1 MMRTLSKGAGRFLPA
16 LLLVAALSL
25 AAGSNFTKAQGEQ
38 QRPLYMDPTQ
48 PIEAR
53 VEDLLSRMT
62 LEEKIALVHA
72 DNRFST
78 AAIPRLGI
86 PARQLSDG
94 PHGVREET
102 VGRDVSQAVG
112 RTDDFAT
119 YMPAL
124 LGLAATWNPDLAAA
138 YGKTIGEEA
147 RWRGKQIMLAPGMN
161 IMRTPLNGRNFEYL
175 GEDPFLVSRMVVPY
189 IRAEQSEEVAACAKH
204 FVANDQ
210 EYERNTINVLM
221 DERTL
226 REIYLPPF
234 EAAVKEG
241 GVLSVM
247 SSYNKFRGAYCSEND
262 YLLNKILKGEWGFKG
277 LVVSDWNAVH
287 STRETV
293 LAGLDLEM
301 GTVGKPF
308 DEFYLARPFLEG
320 VRKGEFPVSV
330 LDDKVRRNL
339 RVMFA
344 SRAFDGHSSPGSI
357 NTKEHQAS
365 ARRVAEESFVLL
377 KNDSRS
383 LPLDA
388 AKLTSVAVIGENA
401 VRLQA
406 YGGGSSR
413 IKAFYEVTPLEGILR
428 RVGDRVNVTYS
439 AGYGEKDGEELAQ
452 RAVRAARQADVV
464 IYVGG
469 LNHSLGLDSEAA
481 DRKDMKLPYGQDALM
496 ERIVEANPRIIVV
509 LLGGGPVEMGPWLAR
524 VPAVLLA
531 WYPGMEGGHALA
543 RVLFGDASPSGKLPC
558 TFPARL
564 EDSPAHASGAYP
576 GKNGTV
582 RYEEGLLV
590 GYRWFDAKQVAP
602 LFPFGH
608 GLSYTRFEYSDLRLV
623 EGKDAQGPA
632 LTVEF
637 KVTNTGERE
646 GGEVAQVYV
655 SDVKS
660 SLPRPVKELKGF
672 RKVFLKPGESQT
684 VSVPLDRRAFAFY
697 DPQRR
702 GWLAEQGDFRIMVG
716 SSSRDIRLQG
726 DFKLGQTTVEK

>member
-1 MMRTLSKGAGRFLPA
+1 MKTVYKGRTPRAVYKGRGRLVPYV
-16 LLLVAALSL
+16 LLLASLAL
-25 AAGSNFTKAQGEQ
+25 AAGAARTQTRAE
-38 QRPLYMDPTQ
+38 RPLYLDPGQ
-48 PIEAR
+48 PIDAR
-53 VEDLLSRMT
+53 VEDLLSRLT

-78 AAIPRLGI
+78 AGVPRLSI

-112 RTDDFAT
+112 RTDDFVT

-124 LGLAATWNPDLAAA
+124 IGLAATWNPELAGE
-138 YGKTIGEEA
+138 YGKTVGEEA
-147 RWRGKQIMLAPGMN
+147 RQRGKQIMLAPGMN

-175 GEDPFLVSRMVVPY
+175 GEDPYLASRMAVAY
-189 IRAEQSEEVAACAKH
+189 IRGEQSQQVASCAKH
-204 FVANDQ
+204 FAGNEQ
-210 EYERNTINVLM
+210 EQERNTVNVEM

-226 REIYLPPF
+226 REIYLRPF
-234 EAAVKEG
+234 EAAVKEA

-247 SSYNKFRGAYCSEND
+247 AAYNKFRGAYCAEND
-262 YLLNKILKGEWGFKG
+262 YLLNKILKDEWGFKG
-277 LVVSDWNAVH
+277 LVVSDWNATH
-287 STRETV
+287 STRGSV
-293 LAGLDLEM
+293 LGGLDLEM

-320 VRKGEFPVSV
+320 VRAGEFPMSV

-344 SRAFDGHSSPGSI
+344 TCAFDARPPGSV
-357 NTKEHQAS
+357 NTKEHQTS

-377 KNDSRS
+377 KNEGGA

-388 AKLTSVAVIGENA
+388 SKLTSVAVVGENA

-428 RVGDRVNVTYS
+428 RAGDRVNVTYS
-439 AGYGEKDGEELAQ
+439 AGYGEHAGEDAVE
-452 RAVRAARQADVV
+452 RAVRAASQADAV

-469 LNHSLGLDSEAA
+469 LNHSPGLDSEGA
-481 DRKDMKLPYGQDALM
+481 DRKDMKLPYRQDELL
-496 ERIVEANPRIIVV
+496 RRVVEANPRTVVV

-524 VPAVLLA
+524 VSAVLQA
-531 WYPGMEGGHALA
+531 WYPGMEGGNALA
-543 RVLFGDASPSGKLPC
+543 RVLFGDVSPSGKLPC

-564 EDSPAHASGAYP
+564 EDSPAHALGAYP
-576 GKNGTV
+576 GKGGTV

-590 GYRWFDAKQVAP
+590 GYRWFDTKRVEP

-608 GLSYTRFEYSDLRLV
+608 GLSYTRFEYSNLRLAEV
-623 EGKDAQGPA
+623 KDAKGPA
-632 LTVEF
+632 LAVTF
-637 KVTNTGERE
+637 DVTNAGGRE
-646 GGEVAQVYV
+646 GAEVAQVYV
-655 SDVKS
+655 
-660 SLPRPVKELKGF
+660 
-672 RKVFLKPGESQT
+672 
-684 VSVPLDRRAFAFY
+684 
-697 DPQRR
+697 
-702 GWLAEQGDFRIMVG
+702 
-716 SSSRDIRLQG
+716 
-726 DFKLGQTTVEK
+726 

>member
-1 MMRTLSKGAGRFLPA
+1 MRTLSKDAGRFMPA
-16 LLLVAALSL
+16 LLLVAALAL
-25 AAGSNFTKAQGEQ
+25 AAGPNFTKAQEE
-38 QRPLYMDPTQ
+38 QRPLYTDPTQ

-175 GEDPFLVSRMVVPY
+175 GEDPFLVSRMVVAY
-189 IRAEQSEEVAACAKH
+189 IRAEQEQEVAACAKH

-210 EYERNTINVLM
+210 EYERNSINVLM

-234 EAAVKEG
+234 EAAVREG

-247 SSYNKFRGAYCSEND
+247 SAYNKFRGEFCSEND
-262 YLLNKILKGEWGFKG
+262 YLLNRILKDEWGFKG

-320 VRKGEFPVSV
+320 VRKGELPASV
-330 LDDKVRRNL
+330 LDDKVRRSL
-339 RVMFA
+339 RVMLMT
-344 SRAFDGHSSPGSI
+344 RAIDGHSSPGSI
-357 NTKEHQAS
+357 NTKEHQAT

-377 KNDSRS
+377 KNEARA

-388 AKLTSVAVIGENA
+388 AQLTSVAVIGENA

-439 AGYGEKDGEELAQ
+439 AGYGERGGEELAQ
-452 RAVRAARQADVV
+452 RAVRAASQADVV

-469 LNHSLGLDSEAA
+469 LNHSPGLDAEGA
-481 DRKDMKLPYGQDALM
+481 DRRDMKLPDGQDALM
-496 ERIVEANPRIIVV
+496 ERIVEANPRTIVV

-564 EDSPAHASGAYP
+564 EDSPAHVSGAYP

-608 GLSYTRFEYSDLRLV
+608 GLSYTRFEYSGLRLV
-623 EGKDAQGPA
+623 GGKDAPGPA

-655 SDVKS
+655 GDVKS

-684 VSVPLDRRAFAFY
+684 VFVPLDRRAFAFY

-716 SSSRDIRLQG
+716 SSSRDIRLRG
-726 DFKLGQTTVEK
+726 DFKLAQTTVEK

>member
-1 MMRTLSKGAGRFLPA
+1 MRPVYKIGGRLLPHV
-16 LLLVAALSL
+16 LLLAAVSLS
-25 AAGSNFTKAQGEQ
+25 AVVTRTQETG
-38 QRPLYMDPTQ
+38 QRPLYLDPGQ

-62 LEEKIALVHA
+62 LEEKVAMVHA

-78 AAIPRLGI
+78 AAVPRLGI

-112 RTDDFAT
+112 RMDDFAT

-124 LGLAATWNPDLAAA
+124 IGLAATWNPELAGE
-138 YGKTIGEEA
+138 YGKTVGEEA
-147 RWRGKQIMLAPGMN
+147 RQRGKQIMLAPGMN

-175 GEDPFLVSRMVVPY
+175 GEDPYLSSRMAVAY
-189 IRAEQSEEVAACAKH
+189 IRGEQSQAVASCAKH

-210 EYERNTINVLM
+210 EQERNTVNVEM

-234 EAAVKEG
+234 KAAVEEA

-247 SSYNKFRGAYCSEND
+247 AAYNKFRGAYCAEND

-287 STRETV
+287 STRGSVTG
-293 LAGLDLEM
+293 GLDLEM

-320 VRKGEFPVSV
+320 VRAGEFPVSV

-344 SRAFDGHSSPGSI
+344 TGAFDGRAPGSI
-357 NTKEHQAS
+357 NTKEHQAT

-377 KNDSRS
+377 KNEGGA

-388 AKLTSVAVIGENA
+388 SKLTSVAVVGENA

-428 RVGDRVNVTYS
+428 RAGDRVNVTYS
-439 AGYGEKDGEELAQ
+439 AGYGEKAGEDAAA
-452 RAVRAARQADVV
+452 RAVRAAGQADVV

-469 LNHSLGLDSEAA
+469 LNHSPGLDSEGA
-481 DRKDMKLPYGQDALM
+481 DRKDLKLPYGQDELL
-496 ERIVEANPRIIVV
+496 RRVVEANPRTIVV

-524 VPAVLLA
+524 VPAVLQA
-531 WYPGMEGGHALA
+531 WYPGMEGGSALA
-543 RVLFGDASPSGKLPC
+543 RVLFGDVNPSGKLPC
-558 TFPARL
+558 TFPIKL
-564 EDSPAHASGAYP
+564 EDSPAHALGAYP
-576 GKNGTV
+576 GKGGTV

-590 GYRWFDAKQVAP
+590 GYRWFDAKKIEP

-608 GLSYTRFEYSDLRLV
+608 GLSYTRFEYSDLKLV
-623 EGKDAQGPA
+623 SGQSQKGPVLA
-632 LTVEF
+632 
-637 KVTNTGERE
+637 VTFDVKNAGSRE
-646 GGEVAQVYV
+646 GSEVAQVYV
-655 SDVKS
+655 GDPRS

-672 RKVFLKPGESQT
+672 RKISLKPGEKQ
-684 VSVPLDRRAFAFY
+684 SVRVVLDQSAFAFY
-697 DPQRR
+697 DPERR
-702 GWLAEQGDFRIMVG
+702 GWVAERGDFRIMVG
-716 SSSRDIRLQG
+716 SSSRDLRLQG
-726 DFKLGQTTVEK
+726 NFSLTQTTVEK